1 MKLTLENLAS
11 HLKGRL
17 APLYVVTGDEALL
30 VAEAGDAIRARARA
44 EGFTEREV
52 HFIERVGDWAAVQ
65 GSMGTMSLFGDR
77 RLLEIRLA
85 SARPGKE
92 GGAVLASLSRTAG
105 PDTLVLV
112 TAPRLDRDAQ
122 SSAWF
127 KALTDVGEWLPV
139 WEIDAARLPAW
150 LGQRARR
157 AGLEPS
163 EAALE
168 LLAARVEGN
177 LLAGQQEI
185 DKLRLLV
192 AGERVD
198 VDDVLE
204 AVADSSRFDVNRLS
218 EAVLAGDAPRALR
231 VVEGLRGEGVEP
243 TLVLWAM
250 LRELR
255 LMWSMRQ
262 GGDPGRAGPRMPPA
276 YAAAAERARRRV
288 GRLPFARLA
297 SRALRADR
305 MIKGR
310 LSGEPW
316 DEILLL
322 AAEFCG
328 LRTPPPPR
336 GA

>member
-1 MKLTLENLAS
+1 MKLTFENLSS

-17 APLYVVTGDEALL
+17 APLYLVTGDEALL
-30 VAEAGDAIRARARA
+30 LAEAGDAIRARARA
-44 EGFTEREV
+44 EGFSEREV
-52 HFIERVGDWAAVQ
+52 HFIERVGDWAAIQ
-65 GSMGTMSLFGDR
+65 GSVGMMSLFGDR
-77 RLLEIRLA
+77 RLLEIRMA
-85 SARPGKE
+85 TARPGKE
-92 GGAVLASLSRTAG
+92 GGAVLASLAKTVG
-105 PDTLVLV
+105 PETLVLI

-127 KALTDVGEWLPV
+127 KALSEAGEWLAI
-139 WEIDAARLPAW
+139 WEVDAARLPAW

-157 AGLEPS
+157 VGLEAS
-163 EAALE
+163 DEALD
-168 LLAARVEGN
+168 LLSARVEGN

-192 AGERVD
+192 AGDRLEAE
-198 VDDVLE
+198 DVLA
-204 AVADSSRFDVNRLS
+204 AVADNSRFDVNRLS
-218 EAVLAGDAPRALR
+218 EAVLVGDAPRALR

-243 TLVLWAM
+243 TLVLWAL

-310 LSGEPW
+310 LRGEPW

-336 GA
+336 GT